1 MNIQIIWMKNWAMAE
16 GDIFIYYNFF
26 ISSLKYIVWFEILH
40 THISFMALYGAFLL
54 DTLW

>member
-1 MNIQIIWMKNWAMAE
+1 MKNWAMAE

-26 ISSLKYIVWFEILH
+26 ISSLKYIVWVEILH